1 MTPGALFLGRFLR
14 YRAGDP
20 RVTVEKAQPTAT
32 SVSTAAPTKP
42 VGSLKAAKLQG
53 IQTKS
58 RHRGAAPGPQGS
70 GTQVSAPGS
79 SSPISDF
86 THRRFT

>member
-14 YRAGDP
+14 YRAGDS
-20 RVTVEKAQPTAT
+20 RVTVEKAQPVCDLCIY
-32 SVSTAAPTKP
+32 SCPTKP
-42 VGSLKAAKLQG
+42 VGSFKAAKLLG

-79 SSPISDF
+79 FSPISDF